1 MTMVTRQNVC
11 LAFTLAVVA
20 AVALMA
26 DDMSILQ
33 MGVIVGVSLRLLGE
47 AVSRLWGGVFG
58 ENLLVD

>member
-1 MTMVTRQNVC
+1 MVSRQNVC